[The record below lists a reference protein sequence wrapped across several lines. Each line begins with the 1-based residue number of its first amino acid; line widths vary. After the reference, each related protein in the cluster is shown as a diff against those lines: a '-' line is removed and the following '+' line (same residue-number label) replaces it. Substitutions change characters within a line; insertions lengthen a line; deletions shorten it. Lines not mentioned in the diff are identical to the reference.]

1 VSSDDYPSLKEVYLR
16 HISEK
21 PWSEY
26 TKADYTPEQWHR
38 ACLIHQHQGAP
49 TSKSQCKLP
58 VRTPNGAINRN
69 GVHAAAAALG
79 GARGGVDASS
89 EEMASARTALARLYT
104 ELGEDPP
111 ASMVKH
117 SDMDD
122 RERLF
127 YFGAIFQNVSRNVS
141 DT

>member
-1 VSSDDYPSLKEVYLR
+1 MLSTEKPPLNDVFLQ

-38 ACLIHQHQGAP
+38 ACLVHQHQGSP

-89 EEMASARTALARLYT
+89 EELASARTALARLYT
-104 ELGEDPP
+104 ELGEDAPP
-111 ASMVKH
+111 SIVKH

-122 RERLF
+122 RERLI
-127 YFGAIFQNVSRNVS
+127 YFGATFQNVSPDVS
-141 DT
+141 EI